1 MYKLSTQPFYY
12 GKCPAHGDFLKSQ
25 GQHGLIQSIDRWI
38 SKALEYAMQ
47 SNNFKQYYIKLPSLD
62 FFLVN
67 LQVGQFLVANL
78 ISSEDYS
85 GRHFP
90 MVLGQVIETDQ
101 PHENL
106 MYLHYRFKPMLIE
119 LYQRNLVIRSIQSP
133 DILLN
138 KLSKLSDQSSVYSA
152 EDVQH
157 FYDTQTLNS
166 LARLMGGTV
175 YELVQTL
182 IALGLLLQPIIQQ
195 GTDRLNKILIL
206 PIHNVPY
213 CYEIAAFWINLI
225 SLFIQKQ
232 SSHLFI
238 GLLHADQPVLL
249 CGFQGTDS
257 IALGDIFNQNM
268 QSQHWVSLVHAA
280 WIDPYLEQN
289 AGLAVLEQILNQQR
303 MSLTN
308 IIQIFKQTFI
318 EE

>member
-25 GQHGLIQSIDRWI
+25 DQHGLIQSIDRWI

-47 SNNFKQYYIKLPSLD
+47 SNNFKQHYTKLPSLD

-90 MVLGQVIETDQ
+90 MVLGQVIETHQ
-101 PHENL
+101 LYENL
-106 MYLHYRFKPMLIE
+106 MYLTYRFKPTLIE
-119 LYQRNLVIRSIQSP
+119 LYQRNRVIRSIQNP
-133 DILLN
+133 DILLD
-138 KLSKLSDQSSVYSA
+138 KLSKLTDQSSVYST
-152 EDVQH
+152 EDVQQ

-166 LARLMGGTV
+166 LSRLMGGSV

-195 GTDRLNKILIL
+195 GTARLNKILIL
-206 PIHNVPY
+206 PIHNVRY
-213 CYEIAAFWINLI
+213 SYEIAAFWINLI

-257 IALGDIFNQNM
+257 TALGDIFNQNM
-268 QSQHWVSLVHAA
+268 QSQHWVSLVHTD

-289 AGLAVLEQILNQQR
+289 ARLAVLEQILNQPR